1 MVPYDSIRVCVVYP
15 PFLKPQESTVLV
27 DKFLLNPISVN
38 ETLKKLSDKPNFVTH
53 VESYI
58 RKHKSISKEI
68 ELAMI
73 ETMAKS
79 ATSKNKGYLNL

>member
-15 PFLKPQESTVLV
+15 PFLKPQESTVFV

-53 VESYI
+53 V
-58 RKHKSISKEI
+58 
-68 ELAMI
+68 
-73 ETMAKS
+73 
-79 ATSKNKGYLNL
+79 